1 MLKIT
6 LVKSLIGQLPATKK
20 TAISLGLKKIGNSKV
35 VAESEAINGKIAV
48 LSHLVKVEKI
58 AD

>member
-6 LVKSLIGQLPATKK
+6 LVKSLIGQLPNTKK
-20 TAISLGLKKIGNSKV
+20 TAASLGLKKIGNCKV
-35 VAESEAINGKIAV
+35 VAESDAINGKIAV

>member
-20 TAISLGLKKIGNSKV
+20 TALSLGLKKIGNTAV
-35 VAESEAINGKIAV
+35 VAESDSVKGKIAV
-48 LSHLVKVEKI
+48 LSHLVKVEKT

>member
-6 LVKSLIGQLPATKK
+6 LVKSLIGQLPNTKK
-20 TAISLGLKKIGNSKV
+20 TAASLGLKKIGNSKV
-35 VAESEAINGKIAV
+35 IAESESVNGKIAV